1 MIDESRKE
9 IEYSIYYN
17 RIMFYLLRFIT
28 RDNPGPYDYNYL
40 RELFYKV
47 KKEYNIK
54 EEAPYDVS
62 EYCEAVISY
71 LVEGGIFERIGE
83 GQFRRIV
90 FFESLE
96 DIEQYNQLRG
106 HINESQNKTTSDDS
120 ANGNK
125 TTTSENNKSA
135 REMRRRRD
143 YFEEER

>member
-125 TTTSENNKSA
+125 TTSENKSA

-143 YFEEER
+143 YFEEEH